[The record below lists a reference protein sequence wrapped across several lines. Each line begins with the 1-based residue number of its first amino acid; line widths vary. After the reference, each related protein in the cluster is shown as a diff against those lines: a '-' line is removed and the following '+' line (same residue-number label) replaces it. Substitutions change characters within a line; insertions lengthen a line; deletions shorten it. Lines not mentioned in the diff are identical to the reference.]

1 MFVIRN
7 NNEVVDK
14 NIRGP
19 QVIDEIVE
27 QWFRQQKLYGNCRET
42 TITTSCQI
50 FGIHTGIPGVKQ

>member
-27 QWFRQQKLYGNCRET
+27 QWFRQQKLYPEL
-42 TITTSCQI
+42 
-50 FGIHTGIPGVKQ
+50 